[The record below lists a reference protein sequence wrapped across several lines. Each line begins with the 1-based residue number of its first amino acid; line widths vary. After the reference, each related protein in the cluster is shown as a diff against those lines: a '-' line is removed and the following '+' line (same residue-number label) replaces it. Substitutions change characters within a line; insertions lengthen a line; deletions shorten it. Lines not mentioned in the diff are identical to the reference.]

1 MGRRQGDPLRRLL
14 GELLEPLEREHE
26 VSATLGSGHRMD
38 LIDDHRLD
46 IRQGLTGLRGE
57 HQEQRLGCRDQDV
70 GRLTH
75 ELATVG
81 SGRVARSNADRRRM
95 HVRAE
100 PFRREA
106 DALQGGS
113 KVLLDIDGQ
122 RPQRREVE
130 HSCAGLRI
138 LRHVLDRQPV
148 QRPQE
153 RRQSLACAC
162 RSEDQGVVT
171 VRDRGPALALRRSGF
186 AEGGGEPLA
195 HRVGER
201 RQRIAH
207 GRNLP
212 MFEDP
217 VPLGRSGSVSPRQR
231 PDGPAQPRAA
241 PPVQVR
247 YPQPTPDSG
256 SRR

>member
-1 MGRRQGDPLRRLL
+1 
-14 GELLEPLEREHE
+14 
-26 VSATLGSGHRMD
+26 MD

-57 HQEQRLGCRDQDV
+57 HQEQRLRCRDQDV
-70 GRLTH
+70 GRVTH
-75 ELATVG
+75 ELTTVG
-81 SGRVARSNADRRRM
+81 SGCVARPNTDRRRV

-100 PFRREA
+100 PFRRKA

-113 KVLLDIDGQ
+113 KVLFDIDGQ

-130 HSCAGLRI
+130 HPCAGLWI
-138 LRHVLDRQPV
+138 LRHVLNRQPV

-153 RRQSLACAC
+153 RRQGLACAG

-186 AEGGGEPLA
+186 AKGGGEPLA
-195 HRVGER
+195 HRFGER

-212 MFEDP
+212 IFENP

-231 PDGPAQPRAA
+231 RDGPEQPRAA

-247 YPQPTPDSG
+247 YPPPTPGSG